1 VVSSNAAAQTAFGP
15 MVLAAIE
22 HQYPAGRRLVDDD
35 LAAAFL
41 PPRLRALVT
50 AARIGWV
57 REALVRAADRAGPG
71 LWASLA
77 CRKRLIDD
85 RVSDPLNAFD
95 AVVVLGAG
103 FDTRAYRIARH
114 SALPVFEVD
123 QQLNID
129 RKAEVVHRVLGA
141 QPDSVHLVV
150 ADLERDDIWTTLTD
164 NTFQAGHRTLFIA
177 EGLTQYLSP
186 AAVSAMFTRLA
197 AAAEG
202 SQLIFSYVRQD
213 FIDGEN
219 RYGAESLYRRFRDRT
234 QVWQTGFV
242 PEQLGEVL
250 HEHGWRLSEQAGPAY
265 YRDTYIR
272 PTGRDLTGS
281 QIEWTAVAQRV

>member
-1 VVSSNAAAQTAFGP
+1 MPTNVTAQTAYGP
-15 MVLAAIE
+15 MVLAAVE
-22 HQYPAGRRLVDDD
+22 HNQPPARRLVDDD

-41 PPRLRALVT
+41 PARLRM
-50 AARIGWV
+50 AAAATRVGWV
-57 REALVRAADRAGPG
+57 REAAVAAAERSGPG
-71 LWASLA
+71 LWASIA

-85 RVSDPLNAFD
+85 RVSDPFNSFD

-114 SALPVFEVD
+114 SDLPVFEVD
-123 QQLNID
+123 QQVNIE

-141 QPDSVHLVV
+141 QPESVRLI
-150 ADLERDDIWTTLTD
+150 ATDLEHDDIWDCLTD
-164 NTFQAGHRTLFIA
+164 NKFRARYRTLFIA

-186 AAVSAMFTRLA
+186 AAVTALFDRLSA
-197 AAAEG
+197 AAPG

-219 RYGAESLYRRFRDRT
+219 RYGAESLYRRFRERA

-242 PEQLGEVL
+242 PEQLGDVL
-250 HEHGWRLSEQAGPAY
+250 HEHGWRLSEQAGPGY

-272 PTGRDLTGS
+272 PTGRDLTAS
-281 QIEWTAVAQRV
+281 QIEWTAVAERT